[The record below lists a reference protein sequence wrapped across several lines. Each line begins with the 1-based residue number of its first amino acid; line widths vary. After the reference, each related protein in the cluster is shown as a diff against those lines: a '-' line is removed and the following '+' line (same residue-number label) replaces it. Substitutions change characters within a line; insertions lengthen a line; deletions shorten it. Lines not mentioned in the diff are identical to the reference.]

1 MAPSV
6 LRRRFATAA
15 GLYLSVTLGILGT
28 VAAARI
34 LGLDDFGRFAT
45 VMARAIRIYF
55 VRQSAT

>member
-34 LGLDDFGRFAT
+34 LGLT
-45 VMARAIRIYF
+45 HL
-55 VRQSAT
+55 TT